1 MKLSIIIPT
10 IGRKTLQRVL
20 SALVNSNDF
29 ETIAPEIIVV
39 RDAVEGPFLS
49 QLEAEFPQVLFLT
62 TKEKSYSGGAR
73 NVGLDKAT
81 GEVIVFLGDD
91 TIPQPDWLQRV
102 SDFHLAHPER
112 EAALLGLIS
121 WTKEL
126 VCDSFHQWL
135 ENNAQFAFSS
145 IRKNGADWRHFYTSN
160 ISVKQELIGDERFSD
175 RFVGWGFEDTEFGYR
190 LFQKGMKISFDPE
203 CEVLHDHK
211 QEEDRVWE
219 QTRNAR
225 KNAVIF
231 EKLHPEVSILP
242 REGKRMVLQCLI
254 LFSYLIPTQKMKWWR
269 EWKKK
274 WIKKESRKN

>member
-20 SALVNSNDF
+20 SAIVNSNDF

-49 QLEAEFPQVLFLT
+49 QLETEFPQVIFLT

-91 TIPQPDWLQRV
+91 TIPQSDWLRRV
-102 SDFHLAHPER
+102 FDFHQSHPEN
-112 EAALLGLIS
+112 EVALLGLIS

-135 ENNAQFAFSS
+135 ENNAQFAFRS
-145 IRKNGADWRHFYTSN
+145 ILKHGADWRHFYTSN
-160 ISVKQELIGDERFSD
+160 ISLKKELIGEERFSD
-175 RFVGWGFEDTEFGYR
+175 QFTGWGFEDTEFGYR
-190 LFQKGMKISFDPE
+190 LFKKGMKISFLPE

-211 QEEDRVWE
+211 QEENRVWE

-225 KNAVIF
+225 KNAMIF
-231 EKLHPEVSILP
+231 EKLHPGISILP
-242 REGKRMVLQCLI
+242 RGAKYFLLKSLIVL
-254 LFSYLIPTQKMKWWR
+254 SYLIPTQKMKWWR

-274 WIKKESRKN
+274 WICV